1 MSNEMY
7 NVLARVTDG
16 LYEGIA
22 IGGDAYP
29 GSTLSDHVLRFN
41 NIPQVRCPCKDH
53 NAIPMLVQQRFIQFC
68 EINSLCQQSE
78 LLGQDSWPPCPHRET
93 F

>member
-22 IGGDAYP
+22 IGGDVYP

-41 NIPQVRCPCKDH
+41 NIPQV
-53 NAIPMLVQQRFIQFC
+53 
-68 EINSLCQQSE
+68 
-78 LLGQDSWPPCPHRET
+78 ET
-93 F
+93 FWQLHFFSIKHMYKLF

>member
-1 MSNEMY
+1 VFAGDGSQSVWLWQGGMSNEMY

-22 IGGDAYP
+22 IGGDVYP

-41 NIPQVRCPCKDH
+41 NIPQVRVFVHKLC
-53 NAIPMLVQQRFIQFC
+53 L
-68 EINSLCQQSE
+68 INFRVIERISLSYCY
-78 LLGQDSWPPCPHRET
+78 
-93 F
+93 

>member
-1 MSNEMY
+1 MALFKYLIVAILYEQGGMSNEMY

-22 IGGDAYP
+22 IGGDVYP

-41 NIPQVRCPCKDH
+41 NIPQV
-53 NAIPMLVQQRFIQFC
+53 MLLCLIRADLSFC
-68 EINSLCQQSE
+68 RRYRTSPIGGS
-78 LLGQDSWPPCPHRET
+78 T
-93 F
+93 

>member
-1 MSNEMY
+1 MDNAKRVCSGDGSQSVWLWQGGMSNEMY

-22 IGGDAYP
+22 IGGDVYP

-41 NIPQVRCPCKDH
+41 NIPQVRVFVHKLC
-53 NAIPMLVQQRFIQFC
+53 L
-68 EINSLCQQSE
+68 INCRVIERKSLLYCY
-78 LLGQDSWPPCPHRET
+78 
-93 F
+93 